1 MEEIYRKQVELLI
14 RCLPEVQKQSCF
26 ALKGGTA
33 INLFI
38 RDMPRLSVDIDL
50 VYIPIEPR
58 AETLTNIEDALNKI
72 ANDIEKYISGS
83 TITKLSKQNYINKLF
98 IEHDGVTVKIEPN
111 IVQRGLIFETEE
123 KVLCK
128 CAENEF
134 EASVTV
140 TTIAE
145 AEIYGSKITAAL
157 DRQHP
162 RDLFDVKLLLENE
175 GITDDIRKS
184 LIIYIASH
192 PRPMSELLNPNLKN
206 IEQEFRTQFQGMSGK
221 PLKLTELVTA
231 REQLIHQ
238 INNDL
243 TENERKFLL
252 SVKMGE
258 PEYSL
263 IDIPNIE
270 KLPAIQWKLQN
281 INKMEKLKHQSAVE
295 ELRKVL
301 KL

>member
-1 MEEIYRKQVELLI
+1 MEEIFRKQVELLI
-14 RCLPEVQKQSCF
+14 RCLPEVQKQNCF

-33 INLFI
+33 VNLFI

-58 AETLTNIEDALNKI
+58 AETLTNIEDALSKM
-72 ANDIEKYISGS
+72 ANDIESSIHGS
-83 TITKLSKQNYINKLF
+83 TITKLSKQNHINKLF

-123 KVLCK
+123 KFLCES
-128 CAENEF
+128 AEIEF
-134 EASVTV
+134 EASVTA

-145 AEIYGSKITAAL
+145 AELYGSKITAAL

-184 LIIYIASH
+184 LIVYLASH
-192 PRPMSELLNPNLKN
+192 PRPINELLNPNLKN
-206 IEQEFRTQFQGMSGK
+206 IEQEFRTQFQGMSNK
-221 PLKLTELVTA
+221 PVELTELLTA
-231 REQLIHQ
+231 REILIHQ
-238 INNDL
+238 INNEL
-243 TENERKFLL
+243 TENERRFLL
-252 SVKMGE
+252 SVKIGE
-258 PEYSL
+258 PDYSL
-263 IDIPNIE
+263 IDTPNIE

-281 INKMEKLKHQSAVE
+281 ITKMEKLKHQDAVE

-301 KL
+301 NL

>member
-1 MEEIYRKQVELLI
+1 MEKIYREQVELLI
-14 RCLPEVQKQSCF
+14 RCLPEVQKQNCF

-72 ANDIEKYISGS
+72 ANDIEKSIPGS
-83 TITKLSKQNYINKLF
+83 TITKLSKQNHLNKLF
-98 IEHDGVTVKIEPN
+98 IKHDGVTVKIEPN
-111 IVQRGLIFETEE
+111 IVQGGLIFETEE
-123 KVLCK
+123 KVLCEH
-128 CAENEF
+128 AENEF
-134 EASVTV
+134 EASVTA

-145 AEIYGSKITAAL
+145 AELYGSKITAAL

-206 IEQEFRTQFQGMSGK
+206 IEQEFHTQFQGMSGESIEF
-221 PLKLTELVTA
+221 TELLAA

-238 INNDL
+238 INDDL
-243 TENERKFLL
+243 TENERRFLL
-252 SVKMGE
+252 SIKIGE

-263 IDIPNIE
+263 IDTPNIE

-281 INKMEKLKHQSAVE
+281 INKMEKLKHQGAIE
-295 ELRKVL
+295 ELKKVRKL
-301 KL
+301 

>member
-1 MEEIYRKQVELLI
+1 MDEIYRKQVELLI
-14 RCLPEVQKQSCF
+14 RCLPEVQKQNCF

-50 VYIPIEPR
+50 VYIPIESR
-58 AETLTNIEDALNKI
+58 AETLTHIEDALNKI
-72 ANDIEKYISGS
+72 ANDIEKSISGS
-83 TITKLSKQNYINKLF
+83 TITKRPEQNHINKLF
-98 IEHDGVTVKIEPN
+98 IKYDGVAVKIEPN
-111 IVQRGLIFETEE
+111 TVQRGLIFETEE
-123 KVLCK
+123 KVLCE

-134 EASVTV
+134 EASVTA

-145 AEIYGSKITAAL
+145 AELYGSKITAAL

-206 IEQEFRTQFQGMSGK
+206 IEQEFHTQFQGMSDV
-221 PLKLTELVTA
+221 PIELTELLTA
-231 REQLIHQ
+231 REQLIRQ
-238 INNDL
+238 INNGL
-243 TENERKFLL
+243 TENERRFLL
-252 SVKMGE
+252 SIKIGE

-270 KLPAIQWKLQN
+270 KLPAIQWKLKN
-281 INKMEKLKHQSAVE
+281 INKMKKLKHQDAVE
-295 ELRKVL
+295 KLRKAL

>member
-1 MEEIYRKQVELLI
+1 MEEIFRQQVELLI
-14 RCLPEVQKQSCF
+14 RCLPEVQKQNCF

-58 AETLTNIEDALNKI
+58 AETLTNIENALNKM
-72 ANDIEKYISGS
+72 ANDIEKSIHGS
-83 TITKLSKQNYINKLF
+83 TITKLSKQNHINKLF

-123 KVLCK
+123 KVLCES
-128 CAENEF
+128 AEIEF
-134 EASVTV
+134 EASVTA

-145 AEIYGSKITAAL
+145 AELYGSKITAAL

-184 LIIYIASH
+184 LIVYLASH
-192 PRPMSELLNPNLKN
+192 PRPINELLNPNLKN
-206 IEQEFRTQFQGMSGK
+206 IEQEFRTQFQRMSDK
-221 PLKLTELVTA
+221 PVELSELLAA

-238 INNDL
+238 VNNDL
-243 TENERKFLL
+243 TENERRFLL

-258 PEYSL
+258 PDYSL
-263 IDIPNIE
+263 IDTPNIE

-281 INKMEKLKHQSAVE
+281 IAKMEKLKHQDVVE

>member
-1 MEEIYRKQVELLI
+1 MEEIFRQQVELLI
-14 RCLPEVQKQSCF
+14 RCLPEVQKQNCF

-58 AETLTNIEDALNKI
+58 AETLTNIEDALSKM
-72 ANDIEKYISGS
+72 ANDIESSIHGS
-83 TITKLSKQNYINKLF
+83 TITKLSKQNHINKLF

-123 KVLCK
+123 KFLCES
-128 CAENEF
+128 AEIEF
-134 EASVTV
+134 EASVTA

-145 AEIYGSKITAAL
+145 AELYGSKITAAL

-184 LIIYIASH
+184 LIVYLASH
-192 PRPMSELLNPNLKN
+192 PRPINELLNPNLKN
-206 IEQEFRTQFQGMSGK
+206 IEQEFRTQFQGMSNK
-221 PLKLTELVTA
+221 PVELTELLTA
-231 REQLIHQ
+231 REILIHQ

-243 TENERKFLL
+243 TENERRFLL
-252 SVKMGE
+252 SVKIGE
-258 PEYSL
+258 PDYSL
-263 IDIPNIE
+263 IDTPNIE

-281 INKMEKLKHQSAVE
+281 ITKMEKLKHQDAVE

-301 KL
+301 NL